1 MDDRILL
8 RAVMTYVAGGHIL
21 TGLFCVLGRRG
32 IMRLGAPLYGA
43 DFEPDA
49 QFSHIVRP
57 AGAFVGGLGVLQLL
71 AARDPDSH
79 TEVVDASIGVLL
91 FRVLQSII
99 HRREISRVF
108 QISPARHYLTTA
120 HFAALAVI
128 LLAARLR
135 AADDAA

>member
-1 MDDRILL
+1 MSDRTLL
-8 RAVMTYVAGGHIL
+8 RAIMAYVAGGHIL

-32 IMRLGAPLYGA
+32 IESVGAPLYGA
-43 DFEPDA
+43 DFEPGD

-71 AARDPDSH
+71 AIRDPERYM
-79 TEVVDASIGVLL
+79 EVVNASIGVLF
-91 FRVLQSII
+91 FRVLQSIL

-108 QISPARHYLTTA
+108 NISPARHYLTIA

-128 LLAARLR
+128 LLTVRLR
-135 AADDAA
+135 AADDAG